1 MTLPG
6 EEYRAESSASLYRGQ
21 GAGTVTVTVTVTV
34 KQKGCSVVQYCS
46 KVCSAEGCAV
56 CSAEGCAVFSVAC
69 TRSTG
74 PGRGTDGMEAK
85 YMVKSKE

>member
-21 GAGTVTVTVTVTV
+21 GAGTVTVTVTV
-34 KQKGCSVVQYCS
+34 KQKGCSMMQYCS
-46 KVCSAEGCAV
+46 KVCCAKGCAV
-56 CSAEGCAVFSVAC
+56 CSVAC

-74 PGRGTDGMEAK
+74 PGRGTDGMEAE
-85 YMVKSKE
+85 YIVKSKE